1 MKLLG
6 IDYGDVKV
14 GIAVADTESGMS
26 LPYEILKGQSWT
38 NLFEELKKIIKS
50 ERIEKIII
58 GLPIDP
64 KGKESMQAERVRE
77 FIGKLEQEINTPVE
91 VLDERYS
98 TQEAQKLSPG
108 RHEDDVAAML
118 ILQSY
123 LDRNN

>member
-14 GIAVADTESGMS
+14 GVAVADTESGMA
-26 LPYEILKGQSWT
+26 LPYQILSGQSWVK
-38 NLFEELKKIIKS
+38 LIEEVKKIIKL

-58 GLPIDP
+58 GLPIDT
-64 KGKESMQAERVRE
+64 KGKESFQAERVRE
-77 FIGKLEQEINTPVE
+77 FVDKLGEEVVTAIE

-108 RHEDDVAAML
+108 KNEDDVAAML
-118 ILQSY
+118 ILQNY
-123 LDRNN
+123 LDKK